1 MTPHSAIKTVAL
13 GDLVNE
19 YGGLIQTG
27 PFGSQL
33 HQRDY
38 TEQGVPVVMPKDIRD
53 GRIDERT
60 VARVSEEK
68 ARELSRHY
76 LKPRSIVFPRRGDI
90 GKCAYIDGYKEN
102 FLCGTGCLKIELPTK
117 ILEPH
122 FVYYYLSLPRVVKW
136 LERNAVGTTMLNLST
151 RIMGRIHLPLL
162 SLNHQRRVAS
172 ILSAYDDLIE
182 NNRRRMRLLE
192 RAARLLYQEW
202 FMRFRFPGHERECV
216 TNGVPNGWERR
227 RLGEVAPF
235 RYGRSLKNEHR
246 IPGDYPVYGSSGV
259 IGRHREPL
267 IAGPAIVVGR
277 KGNVGSVFWSQRH
290 FYPIDTVYYIES
302 DDSSLFLYHALRH
315 TTFINSDAAVPGLNR
330 NFAHSRMI
338 LFPTKALF
346 ELFEQYATK
355 KYEQI
360 NLLTRSNDV
369 LAQARD
375 MLLPRLMSGRIPV

>member
-1 MTPHSAIKTVAL
+1 MPL
-13 GDLVNE
+13 GEFLTLRRGYDLPSSHRKA
-19 YGGLIQTG
+19 GT
-27 PFGSQL
+27 
-33 HQRDY
+33 
-38 TEQGVPVVMPKDIRD
+38 VPVISSSGITGQHDTAKIKGPGVVT
-53 GRIDERT
+53 GRYGTLGAVYFIKNGFWPLNTSLYVCDFKGNDPRFT
-60 VARVSEEK
+60 AYFLGSVLSTAQRSEK
-68 ARELSRHY
+68 AAVPGVNRNHLHMLPIQVTRDVDQQ
-76 LKPRSIVFPRRGDI
+76 R
-90 GKCAYIDGYKEN
+90 
-102 FLCGTGCLKIELPTK
+102 KI
-117 ILEPH
+117 
-122 FVYYYLSLPRVVKW
+122 
-136 LERNAVGTTMLNLST
+136 
-151 RIMGRIHLPLL
+151 
-162 SLNHQRRVAS
+162 AS
-172 ILSAYDDLIE
+172 FLSAYDDLIE
-182 NNRRRMRLLE
+182 NNCRRMRLLE

-202 FMRFRFPGHERECV
+202 FVRYHFPGHERVCV
-216 TNGVPNGWERR
+216 TNGVPDGWERK

-259 IGRHREPL
+259 IGSHREPL

-315 TTFINSDAAVPGLNR
+315 TAFINSDAAVPGLNR
-330 NFAHSRMI
+330 NFAHSRTI
-338 LFPTKALF
+338 LFPTKELF

-375 MLLPRLMSGRIPV
+375 MLLPRLMSGRIAV

>member
-1 MTPHSAIKTVAL
+1 MKRGRL
-13 GDLVNE
+13 GDYVDFL
-19 YGGLIQTG
+19 YGKSLPAHSRRSGSV
-27 PFGSQL
+27 PVFGSAGRVGSHDEALVKGPGVIVGRKGTVGTVHWSDDDFYPIDTTYYVVPKNEHELRRRYAYYLLNTLSLRNMNTDSAVPGLNRSNALSL
-33 HQRDY
+33 H
-38 TEQGVPVVMPKDIRD
+38 
-53 GRIDERT
+53 
-60 VARVSEEK
+60 VAI
-68 ARELSRHY
+68 A
-76 LKPRSIVFPRRGDI
+76 PAAQQDSIVD
-90 GKCAYIDGYKEN
+90 
-102 FLCGTGCLKIELPTK
+102 
-117 ILEPH
+117 
-122 FVYYYLSLPRVVKW
+122 
-136 LERNAVGTTMLNLST
+136 
-151 RIMGRIHLPLL
+151 
-162 SLNHQRRVAS
+162 
-172 ILSAYDDLIE
+172 ILSSYDRLID

-192 RAARLLYQEW
+192 RATWLLYREW
-202 FMRFRFPGHERECV
+202 FINLRFPGHERVCV

-259 IGRHREPL
+259 IGSHREPL

-315 TTFINSDAAVPGLNR
+315 TAFINSDAAVPGLNR
-330 NFAHSRMI
+330 NFAHSRTI
-338 LFPTKALF
+338 LFPTKELF

-375 MLLPRLMSGRIPV
+375 MLLPRLMNGRIAV